1 MITVYDYGIENKI
14 FKGKPESWMVY
25 LNDLIDHIPT
35 AHNLKYYAEIV
46 RNKADIRATVEASR
60 RTIEDSYYVEDVEAF
75 LDGSEKR
82 ILDIRDA
89 RNTSDVVDTKTLV
102 KDIFKDIENKY
113 NNKDEIGSITGT
125 PTGLEEVDGMTLG
138 LQPADLI
145 IVAGRPSQGKSSLAM
160 GMAIEAAASGKGA
173 VPYFLCEGTKEQA
186 MYRMLSWMSRVNG
199 RRLMT
204 GHIQPQGIH
213 RLTQAAVE
221 IAELPIHFSD
231 EGSDRGGIT
240 VWDVRR
246 ISRQIKSEHG
256 SLSLIV
262 VDYLQLMDADV
273 SLNREQQIAS
283 ISRGLKQVAKELK
296 VPVVALSQLN
306 RSLERRPDKRPIMSD
321 LRESG
326 SLEQDPDVIV
336 FVYRD
341 EFYHEDTED
350 KGIAELIIG
359 KNRNGP
365 IGTVRTRF
373 EKEYTRFSNL
383 QPQDRCS

>member
-1 MITVYDYGIENKI
+1 
-14 FKGKPESWMVY
+14 
-25 LNDLIDHIPT
+25 
-35 AHNLKYYAEIV
+35 
-46 RNKADIRATVEASR
+46 
-60 RTIEDSYYVEDVEAF
+60 
-75 LDGSEKR
+75 
-82 ILDIRDA
+82 
-89 RNTSDVVDTKTLV
+89 
-102 KDIFKDIENKY
+102 
-113 NNKDEIGSITGT
+113 
-125 PTGLEEVDGMTLG
+125 
-138 LQPADLI
+138 
-145 IVAGRPSQGKSSLAM
+145 
-160 GMAIEAAASGKGA
+160 
-173 VPYFLCEGTKEQA
+173 
-186 MYRMLSWMSRVNG
+186 
-199 RRLMT
+199 
-204 GHIQPQGIH
+204 
-213 RLTQAAVE
+213 
-221 IAELPIHFSD
+221 
-231 EGSDRGGIT
+231 
-240 VWDVRR
+240 
-246 ISRQIKSEHG
+246 
-256 SLSLIV
+256 
-262 VDYLQLMDADV
+262 MDADV